1 MVFVCTLLTVRCLE
15 YIHHFVFDIRHVTS
29 YRLVSKRYSKWDC
42 TCCTI
47 GCTFTI
53 QPYSLI
59 FFIFFLSF
67 HWKYLDDKIY
77 NQNKEAAL
85 VFHVFRRF
93 WRKKI
98 SSGKIFTSLDLMF
111 EYSHWLILK
120 KENVYRAK
128 WMYTV
133 VTERTK
139 IFCFASSVGFEP
151 TTSGLEVRR
160 AIPCAT
166 RTYLS
171 CC

>member
-1 MVFVCTLLTVRCLE
+1 MRLYMLYNDVLLQSNHIRWFFWFFFFV
-15 YIHHFVFDIRHVTS
+15 
-29 YRLVSKRYSKWDC
+29 VSLKISRRQNLQSKQRSSISFSC
-42 TCCTI
+42 
-47 GCTFTI
+47 F
-53 QPYSLI
+53 QA
-59 FFIFFLSF
+59 FF
-67 HWKYLDDKIY
+67 
-77 NQNKEAAL
+77 E
-85 VFHVFRRF
+85 
-93 WRKKI
+93 KKI
-98 SSGKIFTSLDLMF
+98 SSGKICTSLDLMF
-111 EYSHWLILK
+111 ENSHWSILK

-133 VTERTK
+133 MTERTK

>member
-1 MVFVCTLLTVRCLE
+1 MRLYMLYNDVLLQSNHIRWYFFFV
-15 YIHHFVFDIRHVTS
+15 
-29 YRLVSKRYSKWDC
+29 VS
-42 TCCTI
+42 
-47 GCTFTI
+47 
-53 QPYSLI
+53 L
-59 FFIFFLSF
+59 
-67 HWKYLDDKIY
+67 KISRGQ
-77 NQNKEAAL
+77 NLQSQNKEAAL

-93 WRKKI
+93 LKKKI
-98 SSGKIFTSLDLMF
+98 SSGKICTSLDLMF
-111 EYSHWLILK
+111 ENSHWSILK

-133 VTERTK
+133 MTERTK